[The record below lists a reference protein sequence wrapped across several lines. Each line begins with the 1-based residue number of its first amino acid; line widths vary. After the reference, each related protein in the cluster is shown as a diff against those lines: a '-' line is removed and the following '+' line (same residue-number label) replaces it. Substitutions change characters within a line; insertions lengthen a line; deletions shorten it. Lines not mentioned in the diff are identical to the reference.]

1 MKVEVNNTEK
11 NEEIKFPCL
20 IIYKGTN
27 LIILMQEDLSGTVLS
42 NGSSGWRN
50 GEYSDYFGLSLKEI
64 KPFKGSVTLS
74 ND

>member
-1 MKVEVNNTEK
+1 
-11 NEEIKFPCL
+11 
-20 IIYKGTN
+20 
-27 LIILMQEDLSGTVLS
+27 MQENLSGTVLS

-50 GEYSDYFGLSLKEI
+50 GEYSDDFGLSLKEI